1 MMDTKLL
8 PTFVAVYNVLLLCAS
23 CIRPDAQPLPWDK
36 VTPTV
41 VNDTIIWHSG
51 YEGEIHTYRTPSIFT
66 TPNGTLI
73 ALSGARKYSSSDVDR
88 KFLAIRRS
96 EDKGK
101 TWLPTEFLVDDG
113 YEQGV
118 LFPGTMFADFD
129 SNTLFVMFIHCQ
141 LKCKVP
147 ALLLINS
154 TDDGVTWGQPRSISP
169 RSNGSRSFHPG
180 PGYGIR
186 KRLEPH
192 KGRFVV
198 CAHGRPQDR
207 PRGIT
212 LLLSDD
218 GAKTWREGAF
228 VPDGPCREDPEEKFW
243 PGECQAV
250 ELADGSLLVMTRN
263 RGRCSCSCKA
273 FMRSHDGGQT
283 LPLHDF
289 FFARALIE
297 PTCQSGLLYHRGVLF
312 FSGPNSTTGRYNM
325 TLKWSYD
332 NGTTWE
338 GELPIWNEMAGYS
351 VLADDPTDDRHLYLI
366 YEKGVK
372 SSVDF
377 VAVTKIQLFNNIAF
391 NGKWLR
397 NGKEN

>member
-1 MMDTKLL
+1 MIELL
-8 PTFVAVYNVLLLCAS
+8 PTLVVLLLRAN
-23 CIRPDAQPLPWDK
+23 CIRPDALAAQSVPPDK

-51 YEGEIHTYRTPSIFT
+51 SEGEIHTYRTPSIFA

-73 ALSGARKYSSSDVDR
+73 ALCGARKYSSRDDSKKV
-88 KFLAIRRS
+88 LAIRRS
-96 EDKGK
+96 KDKGK
-101 TWLPTEFLVDDG
+101 TWLPTSFLVDDG
-113 YEQGV
+113 YDTGV
-118 LFPGTMFADFD
+118 LGIGTAFADFD
-129 SNTLFVMFIHCQ
+129 SNTSFVMFAHCHY
-141 LKCKVP
+141 KCDVP
-147 ALLLINS
+147 AVLLINS
-154 TDDGVTWGQPRSISP
+154 TDDGVTWGQPRNVNP
-169 RSNGSRSFHPG
+169 RTNGSRTFHPG
-180 PGYGIR
+180 PGYAIR

-228 VPDGPCREDPEEKFW
+228 VPDMPCREDPETKKFW
-243 PGECQAV
+243 PGECQPV
-250 ELADGSLLVMTRN
+250 ELPDGSLLVMIRN
-263 RGRCSCSCKA
+263 RGKCSCPCKA

-283 LPLHDF
+283 LPLHDLY
-289 FFARALIE
+289 FAQALIE

-312 FSGPNSTTGRYNM
+312 FSGPNTTTGRHNM

-332 NGTTWE
+332 DGTTWE

-377 VAVTKIQLFNNIAF
+377 VAVAKIQLFNNSAF
-391 NGKWLR
+391 NGQ
-397 NGKEN
+397 